1 MAPALSSSTLTTP
14 IFSDGEADDGEA
26 YDGEADVQQCLP
38 TPALAVADPFGEAD
52 GYYDGVYHL
61 LAPSSHIVAFATPA
75 AVVDKAGRKITR
87 SQWQQLHAVYVGVD
101 ER

>member
-1 MAPALSSSTLTTP
+1 MAPALSSSTLTAP
-14 IFSDGEADDGEA
+14 IFSEGEADDGEA

-61 LAPSSHIVAFATPA
+61 LAPSSHIVAFAAPA
-75 AVVDKAGRKITR
+75 TNAGLVPAMQSSCQRDLCHGLPFI
-87 SQWQQLHAVYVGVD
+87 
-101 ER
+101 